1 MIRKK
6 GALVEV
12 NSETDFCAKNDEF
25 VHLLKQLQRL
35 AVENDLSDVEHLS
48 NLSIDGKTVEE
59 IRTQLIGK
67 IGENITIRRVK
78 DNSLKEIFF
87 HITMEEE

>member
-1 MIRKK
+1 M
-6 GALVEV
+6 

-25 VHLLKQLQRL
+25 VHLLKKLQRQL
-35 AVENDLSDVEHLS
+35 LKMILSDAEHLS

-67 IGENITIRRVK
+67 IGENITIRRVRR
-78 DNSLKEIFF
+78 
-87 HITMEEE
+87 

>member
-1 MIRKK
+1 M
-6 GALVEV
+6 

-25 VHLLKQLQRL
+25 DSFVKEITKA
-35 AVENDLSDVEHLS
+35 AVENDLSDAEHLS

-78 DNSLKEIFF
+78 DNSPKEIFF
-87 HITMEEE
+87 HTTMEEE

>member
-1 MIRKK
+1 M
-6 GALVEV
+6 
-12 NSETDFCAKNDEF
+12 NSETDFCSKNDEF
-25 VHLLKQLQRL
+25 VAFVKEITKA
-35 AVENDLSDVEHLS
+35 AVENDLSDAEHLS

-78 DNSLKEIFF
+78 DNRQRKSFLI
-87 HITMEEE
+87 